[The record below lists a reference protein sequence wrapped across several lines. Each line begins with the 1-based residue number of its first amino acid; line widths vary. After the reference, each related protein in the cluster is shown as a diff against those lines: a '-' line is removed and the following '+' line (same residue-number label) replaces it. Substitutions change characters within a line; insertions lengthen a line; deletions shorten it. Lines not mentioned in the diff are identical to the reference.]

1 MHISMALTGVTA
13 PVTQAVVALRAGVT
27 QTCVSLVLGGAG
39 RVSAATRA
47 RVLDAAQACGYL
59 PDLALSALAR
69 RRWHAPP
76 RAPLVYLSSRIETG
90 ANGVDRYLAA
100 ARSRCAALGL
110 RLVAME
116 RRRGDD
122 AVVQQALADSGA
134 AGVIVGQ
141 STLLERPRRLDWERL
156 RAVHCGL
163 IVPPE
168 SGDVVC
174 PDLPAAIPAAVK
186 RMQRL
191 GYRRIAAVLFADPRA
206 YSEQLLAGALLA
218 HVRLVGDPARFRVW
232 IGARRETAA
241 ARAWLRARPL
251 DAVLGYDPQFADDLR
266 SAGVRVPFAA
276 FAALPDRPDI
286 AGMVL
291 PFSMI
296 AEVAVNLLADRL
308 RDPPGPPPGRR
319 LHLIEM
325 PWRDGPSLPAALG
338 AARSRSL
345 RIAR

>member
-1 MHISMALTGVTA
+1 MANPADPA
-13 PVTQAVVALRAGVT
+13 PPTQADVALRAGVT
-27 QTCVSLVLGGAG
+27 QACVSLVLGGVG
-39 RVSAATRA
+39 RVAATTRA
-47 RVLDAAQACGYL
+47 RVLAAAQACGYL

-76 RAPLVYLSSRIETG
+76 HAPLVYLSSRIETG
-90 ANGVDRYLAA
+90 ALGVDRYLAA
-100 ARSRCAALGL
+100 ARSRCAELGL

-122 AVVQQALADSGA
+122 AAVQQALADSGA

-141 STLLERPRRLDWERL
+141 STLLERPRRLHWERL

-174 PDLPAAIPAAVK
+174 PDLPAAIPAAAR
-186 RMQRL
+186 RMGRL

-218 HVRLVGDPARFRVW
+218 HERLVGDPARFRVW
-232 IGARRETAA
+232 IGARRDMAG
-241 ARAWLRARPL
+241 ARSWLRALPL
-251 DAVLGYDPQFADDLR
+251 DAVLGYDPEFADYLR
-266 SAGVRVPFAA
+266 SVGTRPPFAA
-276 FAALPDRPDI
+276 LATLPDRPDI
-286 AGMVL
+286 AGMEL

-308 RDPPGPPPGRR
+308 RDPPGPPPSRR

-325 PWRDGPSLPAALG
+325 PWRDGPSLPIAPHVARG
-338 AARSRSL
+338 AS
-345 RIAR
+345 

>member
-1 MHISMALTGVTA
+1 MVIAGITDSSVAA
-13 PVTQAVVALRAGVT
+13 TQAGVALRAGVT
-27 QTCVSLVLGGAG
+27 QACVSLVLGGGG

-47 RVLDAAQACGYL
+47 RVLAAAQACGYL

-76 RAPLVYLSSRIETG
+76 RAPLVYLSSRLEPG
-90 ANGVDRYLAA
+90 AIGVDRYLAA
-100 ARSRCAALGL
+100 ARRRCSALGL

-122 AVVQQALADSGA
+122 AAVQQALADSGA

-174 PDLPAAIPAAVK
+174 PDLPAAIPSAVR

-218 HVRLVGDPARFRVW
+218 HQRLVGDPGRFRVW

-276 FAALPDRPDI
+276 LATIPDRPDI

-291 PFSMI
+291 PFDLI

-308 RDPPGPPPGRR
+308 RDPPGPPPSRR

-325 PWRDGPSLPAALG
+325 PWRDGPSLPATSE
-338 AARSRSL
+338 AARRRSV
-345 RIAR
+345 RIQR